1 VEDKELHLEETEA
14 SHTAIGLVALRGPMH
29 TNGGKI
35 KNSSFFLGV
44 SFLRTTIQKGIS
56 MRMLCRQHDSSY

>member
-1 VEDKELHLEETEA
+1 VEISNTVQYINLAGLT
-14 SHTAIGLVALRGPMH
+14 IGLVALRGPMH